1 MTFCLGVA
9 EAKLA
14 NNMLNQLA
22 STKSPIGLVIG
33 LKICSSFNV
42 SDDLEDRA
50 RALSVNHPFL
60 HRRREIG
67 QPESPEPTLSIS
79 YRISGKFTPLVLVA
93 TDVSAVWKE
102 IWPRPPSPRTSQDR

>member
-22 STKSPIGLVIG
+22 ATKSPVGLVIG

-42 SDDLEDRA
+42 SD
-50 RALSVNHPFL
+50 
-60 HRRREIG
+60 
-67 QPESPEPTLSIS
+67 ES
-79 YRISGKFTPLVLVA
+79 
-93 TDVSAVWKE
+93 
-102 IWPRPPSPRTSQDR
+102 

>member
-42 SDDLEDRA
+42 SD
-50 RALSVNHPFL
+50 
-60 HRRREIG
+60 
-67 QPESPEPTLSIS
+67 ES
-79 YRISGKFTPLVLVA
+79 
-93 TDVSAVWKE
+93 
-102 IWPRPPSPRTSQDR
+102 